1 MKPALNASKKPQT
14 IRAGFL
20 ANLRK
25 NLTSKKQTEI

>member
-1 MKPALNASKKPQT
+1 MKSPLNASKKT